1 MVIKMK
7 EYLVKNIYETLVA
20 NIDKLD
26 KVSMIANNKT
36 DMIEIK
42 QTNNKI
48 IRIKFEEE
56 NM

>member
-1 MVIKMK
+1 MVISMK

-56 NM
+56 TM